1 MREHFDAEAS
11 RLREYYDAD
20 ASRRDGGSIQEWKR
34 IERERFVGAVRI
46 IGAAAQPRVLE
57 LGSGTGR
64 DAQYFAEECGFTVEC
79 LDLSPK
85 MVAKC
90 QRRGLSAT
98 ACDFTVAGTIGSVAA
113 EGSLD
118 AVYAMNSLLHVPKR
132 QLSALLS
139 EVASTL
145 RPGGVFF
152 VGLYGGEDFEGRWH
166 ADPSGYARF
175 FAYYTDE
182 ALGAALCPP
191 SSDLFTIHSF
201 ERADP
206 GTRRP
211 GTRGGSTQLYFQ
223 SVVLMR
229 ATGTVAVAAREPR
242 PPEWSRSER
251 AELSARSAW
260 TWDACTWDGVMRWR
274 SFLSWSLVPA
284 WMDIGDRVV
293 VTCHAAG
300 DRCGQPATVVRRV
313 LSVPLSFL
321 DTYQIAFADGS
332 TMFITRNNLSL
343 QAREFHNLLG
353 CISENS
359 V

>member
-1 MREHFDAEAS
+1 M
-11 RLREYYDAD
+11 
-20 ASRRDGGSIQEWKR
+20 
-34 IERERFVGAVRI
+34 
-46 IGAAAQPRVLE
+46 
-57 LGSGTGR
+57 
-64 DAQYFAEECGFTVEC
+64 EC

-132 QLSALLS
+132 QLSALTIDVSIVSAHDVL
-139 EVASTL
+139 
-145 RPGGVFF
+145 
-152 VGLYGGEDFEGRWH
+152 
-166 ADPSGYARF
+166 
-175 FAYYTDE
+175 
-182 ALGAALCPP
+182 ALT
-191 SSDLFTIHSF
+191 SIVS
-201 ERADP
+201 
-206 GTRRP
+206 
-211 GTRGGSTQLYFQ
+211 
-223 SVVLMR
+223 
-229 ATGTVAVAAREPR
+229 TVAVAAREPR
-242 PPEWSRSER
+242 PPERSRSER